1 MQSIF
6 DNGKIASIKHKIDFT
21 SPSNTYQINPCQFM
35 RTKNTFKPNWLI
47 RRINDASKIQRNG
60 FEFYC
65 DHKNS

>member
-6 DNGKIASIKHKIDFT
+6 DNDRIESIKHKIDFI
-21 SPSNTYQINPCQFM
+21 SPSNTQQINRCQFM
-35 RTKNTFKPNWLI
+35 RTKNSFKPNWLI